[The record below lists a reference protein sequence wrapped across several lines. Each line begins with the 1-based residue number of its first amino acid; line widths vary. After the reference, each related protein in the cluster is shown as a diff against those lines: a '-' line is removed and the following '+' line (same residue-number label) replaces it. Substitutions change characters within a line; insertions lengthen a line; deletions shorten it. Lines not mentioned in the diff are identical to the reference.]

1 MSSIDSSARLRK
13 GEVRLYQRPT
23 YNATT
28 LELSLL
34 LLQEERQRDLA
45 RREAQRHQLQQTQIE
60 NEAQRAEARRQKLL
74 EGERDKKLM
83 DDYNTLLE
91 AQVSHRSG
99 P

>member
-1 MSSIDSSARLRK
+1 
-13 GEVRLYQRPT
+13 
-23 YNATT
+23 
-28 LELSLL
+28 
-34 LLQEERQRDLA
+34 LQEERQRDLA

-83 DDYNTLLE
+83 EDYNTLLE